1 MPQYVATDFASNNY
15 RGETE
20 SLRSITE
27 IESNVVKQ
35 LSHQY
40 HKILSL
46 RNTKEEL
53 ASSLSLHTV
62 RSQYYHLL
70 DETESNIQ
78 FIASG
83 QGNIGR
89 SEAEPNIILYGR
101 NQLDVGRG
109 QVQ

>member
-1 MPQYVATDFASNNY
+1 MENCVTFCQFF
-15 RGETE
+15 
-20 SLRSITE
+20 SLTLIF
-27 IESNVVKQ
+27 IF
-35 LSHQY
+35 L
-40 HKILSL
+40 ILSFAL
-46 RNTKEEL
+46 WGISMWDKSPYPI
-53 ASSLSLHTV
+53 AGCWIS
-62 RSQYYHLL
+62 YIKHLL

-89 SEAEPNIILYGR
+89 SEAEPNVILYGR